1 MEKRNS
7 LLIVDDDASNLMELI
22 HILQPDYKVFT
33 AKDGE
38 SAIKKAEKSQPDLIL
53 LDIIMPGMS
62 GFETLAKLKESDN
75 TNMIPVIFIT
85 GLTKSGNEDKGLALG
100 AVDYISKPFEDTVV
114 KHRVRNQIQISNL
127 QRDLETAVADATAA
141 NEAKSVFLA
150 NISHEIRTPMNVI
163 VGLTGLLLEDDSQS
177 DDTMDYLEK
186 ISTAGNTLM
195 ELINDVL
202 DLSKVESGKFELN
215 QVRYEIASL
224 INDVVT
230 LNFMRIEDKPIVL
243 QLNIDD
249 KLLSEYYGDDLCVK
263 QILNNL
269 LSNALK
275 YTREGTVT
283 LSAKSVREGED
294 DVRLFISVSDTGLGI
309 RKEDLHRIFM
319 EFDQAEALANRS
331 IEGTGLGLSIVKK
344 FTELMGGDISV
355 ESEYGKGSTF
365 TFSIRQGFVSDE
377 VISTETIESL
387 NSFSYV
393 NKERKS
399 ARMLARPDLS
409 HVRVLVV
416 DDFRTN
422 LDVAVGMLGKYKMAV
437 DCVMSGQE
445 AIDLI
450 TLAEPVYDAVFMDHM
465 MPGMDGVE
473 ATQLIRGIDT
483 EYAKTLPVIALTAN
497 AVAGN
502 ETMFLDKGFQ
512 AFLPKPISFMK
523 LDAVIKQWI
532 MKDAPSDDAEHL
544 PPAPEEEAVEDKKI
558 EIPGINAKYGL
569 SLYDG
574 DRELFVDVIESYLE
588 NAPTELEK
596 LHGVTEDTLSAYAI
610 DIHTMKGGSAGIGA
624 RELAD
629 RAAKLEAMAKAG
641 DLSGVLS
648 GNESFISDAET
659 LVADIKA
666 WFDSN

>member
-114 KHRVRNQIQISNL
+114 KHRVRNQIQIINL